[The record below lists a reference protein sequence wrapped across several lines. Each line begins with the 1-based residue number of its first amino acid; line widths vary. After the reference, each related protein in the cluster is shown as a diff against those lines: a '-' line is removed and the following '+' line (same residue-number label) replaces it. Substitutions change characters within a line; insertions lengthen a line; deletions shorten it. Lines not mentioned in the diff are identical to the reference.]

1 MQAFAIFPRKP
12 DSGHLVELP
21 EPSLAEIPGGRGV
34 LVRLLRCGV
43 DGTDRELIAGEYG
56 DAPPG
61 YDFLVTGHENFGQV
75 EAVGE
80 NVSELKPGDYVV
92 ATVRRPGK
100 SVYDQIGMSDFT
112 TDDVYYERG
121 ISHLHGFLTARYV
134 DSADFIVRIP
144 PDLKDVAVLL
154 EPFSI
159 VQKGVAQAYEIQR
172 RLKVWKPERA
182 LVMGAGSIGL
192 LATLALRLRGVQ
204 VLTLA
209 KQPPPDLQSDLV
221 AATGA
226 TYASV
231 DQLSIFDAAQKYG
244 PFDLIF
250 EATGYAPVAFD
261 CMQVLGKNGVL
272 VLASVTG
279 GKHPITVP
287 ADKINQGFVL
297 GNKVMVGTVNAN
309 RSYFESGVKDMA
321 LASEMFPGWLARLI
335 TRRVDGIANYPDLL
349 AALKSPGEIKV
360 VVELAT

>member
-12 DSGHLVELP
+12 NSGHLVELP
-21 EPSLAEIPGGRGV
+21 EPSLAEVAGGRGV

-56 DAPPG
+56 DPPPG

-75 EAVGE
+75 TAVGE
-80 NVSELKPGDYVV
+80 NVSEVKAGDHVV
-92 ATVRRPGK
+92 ATVRRPGS
-100 SVYDQIGMSDFT
+100 SVYDRLGMSDFT

-134 DSADFIVRIP
+134 DSADFIVKIP
-144 PDLKDVAVLL
+144 PELKDVAVLL

-192 LATLALRLRGVQ
+192 LATLTLRLRGVQ
-204 VLTLA
+204 VVTLA
-209 KQPPPDLQSDLV
+209 KGAPPLNVDLASAL
-221 AATGA
+221 GA

-231 DQLSIFDAAQKYG
+231 DQLSIFDAAAKYG

-279 GKHPITVP
+279 GKHNITVP
-287 ADKINQGFVL
+287 ADKINEGFVL

-309 RSYFESGVKDMA
+309 RSYFEAGVKDMA
-321 LASEMFPGWLARLI
+321 LASEMYAGWLARLI
-335 TRRVDGIANYPDLL
+335 TERINGIAHWQDMI
-349 AALKSPGEIKV
+349 AALQKPGQIKA
-360 VVELAT
+360 VVELNS